1 MTSSTTREERLAW
14 SPEEALELVHQSG
27 GSESATAALAMFE
40 QLEAAGVPLE
50 ALEMCI
56 MFWSRALDGLA
67 PGPVPAARLARL
79 DADMA
84 FEMQTAPVLAGWLAA
99 LRRDVREAADLDR
112 AIQLLMLARTT
123 WTTTQWMK
131 ARGQPTPPLEF
142 PLGAQVAGGA
152 YTITEWL
159 RGQPERGMGRATIR
173 GGAGR
178 CLVTMGT
185 VQRRPA
191 GERMR
196 ELALAIDGVAR
207 LRHIGPVAGHEG
219 EHDAMVED
227 EPAGRPTSELALPLE
242 PVAAVRLA
250 LEVGAV
256 LQRAHAAGLVLRH
269 VRPELVYAE
278 EREGLRLTG
287 IAPRADDFLI
297 GVTAPCYGVP
307 ALFSSIFAA
316 PEVMAMRE
324 PPTPAADVFS
334 LCATLAVWL
343 TGEHPFAGDT
353 LMEQMG
359 AMMRNQGRPWR
370 GPMKLGMALGPGLD
384 PDPASRPPLA
394 RLLQSLESAAQ
405 LS

>member
-1 MTSSTTREERLAW
+1 MTSTTTPEERLGW
-14 SPEEALELVHQSG
+14 TPEEALELVRASG